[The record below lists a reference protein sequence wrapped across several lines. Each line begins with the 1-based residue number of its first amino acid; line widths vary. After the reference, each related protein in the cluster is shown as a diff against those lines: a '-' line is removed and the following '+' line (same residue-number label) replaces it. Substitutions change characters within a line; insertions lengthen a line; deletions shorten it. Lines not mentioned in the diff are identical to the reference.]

1 MSRLRCLW
9 ENEGGSVEIYSRT
22 KRISAPHIPW
32 RLFVDDEDCNDDH
45 IEHVEVSNNT
55 NDDHI
60 QYVQVSNDTNDE
72 QSDEE
77 LSALLAEISKST

>member
-1 MSRLRCLW
+1 MD
-9 ENEGGSVEIYSRT
+9 ENI
-22 KRISAPHIPW
+22 
-32 RLFVDDEDCNDDH
+32 DDEDCNDDH